1 MNKKVFKNH
10 TMFEIIYNFYINISY
25 IIIPIITGIIS
36 FFIMKKMIIDQTVIN
51 DISNA
56 FITVSGILPGILLTF
71 ITNVTSLPEDNFL
84 IKNIKKQGYFGL
96 LYKIIFLDISL
107 WVITLI
113 FSVIMLIL
121 NKIILLKIT
130 ISLFVS
136 AVALFIHGFVML
148 SKITLLTN
156 R

>member
-1 MNKKVFKNH
+1 MNKKIVKNH
-10 TMFEIIYNFYINISY
+10 TMLEIIYNFYINISY
-25 IIIPIITGIIS
+25 IIIPFISGIIS
-36 FFIMKKMIIDQTVIN
+36 FFIMKKITIDPSVIK

-84 IKNIKKQGYFGL
+84 IKNIKKQGYFEL
-96 LYKIIFLDISL
+96 LYKIIFFDISL

-121 NKIILLKIT
+121 NRIILLKIT

-148 SKITLLTN
+148 AKITLLTN

>member
-1 MNKKVFKNH
+1 MNKKIFENH

-25 IIIPIITGIIS
+25 IIIPIISAIIS
-36 FFIMKKMIIDQTVIN
+36 FFIMKKIIINQSVIK

-84 IKNIKKQGYFGL
+84 IKKIKKQGYFEL
-96 LYKIIFLDISL
+96 LYKIIFSDISL

-113 FSVIMLIL
+113 FSVVMLIL

-136 AVALFIHGFVML
+136 AVALFIHGFLML
-148 SKITLLTN
+148 AKITLLTN

>member
-1 MNKKVFKNH
+1 MNKKIFENH

-25 IIIPIITGIIS
+25 IIIPIISGIIS
-36 FFIMKKMIIDQTVIN
+36 FFIIKKIIIDQSVIK

-84 IKNIKKQGYFGL
+84 IKNIKKQGYFEL
-96 LYKIIFLDISL
+96 LYKIIFSDISI

-148 SKITLLTN
+148 AKITLLTN